1 MIHPAR
7 STSTAEHHIALIRFL
22 DVYLILINENIKSD
36 REKKIK
42 KSINGKARKLNG
54 CQPMNVTKRKA
65 REMEKKRKIP
75 KNGRYAEIKTT
86 IYYRSH
92 TRT

>member
-1 MIHPAR
+1 
-7 STSTAEHHIALIRFL
+7 
-22 DVYLILINENIKSD
+22 
-36 REKKIK
+36 
-42 KSINGKARKLNG
+42 
-54 CQPMNVTKRKA
+54 MNVTERKV

-75 KNGRYAEIKTT
+75 KNGRYGEIKTT